1 MAAEIGSEVQLMNAK
16 RFNWPML
23 LGFLLSIFAFI
34 SYFVIFVWFPTTR
47 NFPWANLLLF
57 VVSLVLLFLGLRRTL
72 SEDRSKLSK
81 ILGSVVATLG
91 VLICALFVFNFFVFA
106 KWIPA
111 SKGAPQ
117 VGQKAPDFT
126 LADTNNKQVSLNELL
141 TSPINGKAPKGVLL
155 VFYRGYW

>member
-1 MAAEIGSEVQLMNAK
+1 MNAK

-23 LGFLLSIFAFI
+23 LGFLLSLFAFI

-47 NFPWANLLLF
+47 DFPWANLLLF
-57 VVSLVLLFLGLRRTL
+57 AGSLALLVMGLRRTL
-72 SEDRSKLSK
+72 TEDRSRLSK
-81 ILGSVVATLG
+81 ILGSVVATFG
-91 VLICALFVFNFFVFA
+91 FLICALFVFNFFVFA

-117 VGQKAPDFT
+117 VGQKAPAFT
-126 LADTNNKQVSLNELL
+126 LPNTDNQQVSLNELL